1 MTQDRVRQ
9 AIEGAVKVWADA
21 LTPPLK
27 IAWPNVVFP
36 PAGQQIPTG
45 VYGRLSILPA
55 PTLSIDLEGTH
66 RGYLGVIQLSLYE
79 ESGKGDGPV
88 TRLADSFAAAFP
100 VNRRITVGG
109 LTVQII
115 SAANIAPPVEGADRN
130 FVPVSINY
138 RSDIS
143 TDD

>member
-21 LTPPLK
+21 QPLK
-27 IAWPNVVFP
+27 IAWPNTVFSP
-36 PAGQQIPTG
+36 PTG

-55 PTLSIDLEGTH
+55 PTLSVDLKGAH
-66 RGYLGVIQLSLYE
+66 RGYIGVMQLSIYE
-79 ESGKGDGPV
+79 ESNKGDGPV

-115 SAANIAPPVEGADRN
+115 SAANIAPPVEGVDRD

-138 RSDIS
+138 RADIS
-143 TDD
+143 TDE